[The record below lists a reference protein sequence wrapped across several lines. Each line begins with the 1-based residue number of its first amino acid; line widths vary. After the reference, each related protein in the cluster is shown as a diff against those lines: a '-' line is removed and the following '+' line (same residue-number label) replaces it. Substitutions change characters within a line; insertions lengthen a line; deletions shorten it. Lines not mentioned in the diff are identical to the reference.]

1 MIGPG
6 TGCSPFRAYIDDQ
19 RFSSPPIERPL
30 CLFFGCRSSRADFF
44 FADEWLPLAKDGRLS
59 LFTAFS
65 RDQPDKMYEPHPAAD
80 D

>member
-6 TGCSPFRAYIDDQ
+6 TGCAPFRAYIDEQ
-19 RFSSPPIERPL
+19 RVANVERPL

-44 FADEWLPLAKDGRLS
+44 FADEWLPLEREGRLS

-65 RDQPDKMYEPHPAAD
+65 RDQPEKMYAIR
-80 D
+80 